1 MDARG
6 IMEPNDK
13 PQELSRAEVRHQ
25 RKEMKKALK
34 PEKIAMKNAENAK
47 ANKIDTKPKGK
58 DQRAGKPIQQ
68 ARLNNHK

>member
-13 PQELSRAEVRHQ
+13 PQEMSRAEERHQ

-47 ANKIDTKPKGK
+47 SNKMDLRPKVK
-58 DQRAGKPIQQ
+58 DQRSGKPIQQ
-68 ARLNNHK
+68 ARLNNH

>member
-6 IMEPNDK
+6 IMQPNEE
-13 PQELSRAEVRHQ
+13 PQEISRTEQRHQ

-34 PEKIAMKNAENAK
+34 PEKIGKKDAENAK
-47 ANKIDTKPKGK
+47 VNKMDLRPRNK

-68 ARLNNHK
+68 ARLNNH

>member
-13 PQELSRAEVRHQ
+13 PQEISRAEVRHQ

-34 PEKIAMKNAENAK
+34 PEKIAMKNAENSK
-47 ANKIDTKPKGK
+47 YNKMDLRPKVK
-58 DQRAGKPIQQ
+58 DQRSGKPIQQ
-68 ARLNNHK
+68 ARLNNH